1 MSNICNSFTSPAT
14 RKNIMAKT
22 IFIVDDSTVMLMS
35 VRITLEKAGY
45 LVETAKDGLEAFN
58 RIKAGLRP
66 DLIITDINMP
76 NMNGMEFI
84 KNARTLLR
92 FTPILTLTTESQAAK
107 RDEAKKLGAT
117 GWLVKPLGGPDLLKV
132 VKQVLPGA

>member
-1 MSNICNSFTSPAT
+1 
-14 RKNIMAKT
+14 MAKT

-35 VRITLEKAGY
+35 VKLTLEKGGY
-45 LVETAKDGLEAFN
+45 QVETAKDGLDAFN
-58 RIKAGLRP
+58 RLKAGFKP
-66 DLIITDINMP
+66 DLIITDVNMP

-107 RDEAKKLGAT
+107 REEAKKLGAT
-117 GWLVKPLGGPDLLKV
+117 GWLVKPLGGADLLKV

>member
-1 MSNICNSFTSPAT
+1 
-14 RKNIMAKT
+14 MAKT
-22 IFIVDDSTVMLMS
+22 IFIIDDSLTMLMS
-35 VRITLEKAGY
+35 VKHTLEMAGFT
-45 LVETAKDGLEAFN
+45 VESAKDGLEAFN
-58 RIKAGLRP
+58 RLKAGLKP

-76 NMNGMEFI
+76 NMNGLDFI

-117 GWLVKPLGGPDLLKV
+117 GWLVKPVTGPDLLKV
-132 VKQVLPGA
+132 VKQVLPGT